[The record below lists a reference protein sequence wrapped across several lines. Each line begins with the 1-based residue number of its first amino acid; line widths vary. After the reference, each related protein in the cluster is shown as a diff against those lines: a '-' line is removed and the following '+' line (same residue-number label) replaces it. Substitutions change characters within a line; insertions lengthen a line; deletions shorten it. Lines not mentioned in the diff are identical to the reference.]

1 MESMRFSAGKNALT
15 AAVVGI
21 LLAGVPGAS
30 QADPGPDEG
39 PAGEGGVGS
48 KSFSSPHE
56 ISADDGGL
64 KYSIPLPYYQ
74 ANALYAETVEGESRA
89 LTQGAQHRLGMG
101 STKQW
106 STPQNVPRGGDGG
119 SWRNTMESVLGAVL
133 KAVADKVNEMDPTI
147 SGPIAEQVV
156 DTVFGLN
163 RDSGATVSK
172 AETVSFAVS
181 DEMVITPMRNDITAR
196 PVFYK
201 ARTVSDEWRRS
212 DSGDLELTGSNI
224 VSDVVLKKG
233 WLLECPQD
241 GGGKQVC
248 RPGKDYKGVDIE
260 TPSGWPEGGVDLP
273 PMKAAGG
280 AFESSEVNENG
291 VRWRWT
297 GPAECT
303 VSSTGRPE
311 HKFRSV
317 WDTTP
322 QSILPLSVKCPIPE
336 NQSDLHRAYSGYRL
350 KYSVEGES
358 GGWRQTSAGTVS
370 QPSAG
375 DARWDLPENFSDS
388 TKMANQDGIPANGR
402 TFRYGL
408 TSNAKAET
416 PYASPKWRVDIIPVE
431 ADVEPRAVI
440 GPVTSR
446 GHIFFDY
453 QFSRPGDKNLIRVY
467 RRGAD
472 IHTDAPL
479 ANETPNS
486 VPGRHRM
493 VISAL
498 SWPTGNYTVHAM
510 TERDGRLVS
519 LASRDFRA

>member
-1 MESMRFSAGKNALT
+1 MRFSAGKNALT

-119 SWRNTMESVLGAVL
+119 LWRNTMESVLGTVL

-172 AETVSFAVS
+172 AETVSFTVS

-233 WLLECPQD
+233 WLLECP
-241 GGGKQVC
+241 
-248 RPGKDYKGVDIE
+248 PGWWGQA
-260 TPSGWPEGGVDLP
+260 S
-273 PMKAAGG
+273 
-280 AFESSEVNENG
+280 
-291 VRWRWT
+291 
-297 GPAECT
+297 
-303 VSSTGRPE
+303 
-311 HKFRSV
+311 
-317 WDTTP
+317 
-322 QSILPLSVKCPIPE
+322 LS
-336 NQSDLHRAYSGYRL
+336 A
-350 KYSVEGES
+350 
-358 GGWRQTSAGTVS
+358 RQ
-370 QPSAG
+370 
-375 DARWDLPENFSDS
+375 
-388 TKMANQDGIPANGR
+388 
-402 TFRYGL
+402 GL
-408 TSNAKAET
+408 
-416 PYASPKWRVDIIPVE
+416 
-431 ADVEPRAVI
+431 
-440 GPVTSR
+440 
-446 GHIFFDY
+446 
-453 QFSRPGDKNLIRVY
+453 
-467 RRGAD
+467 
-472 IHTDAPL
+472 
-479 ANETPNS
+479 
-486 VPGRHRM
+486 
-493 VISAL
+493 
-498 SWPTGNYTVHAM
+498 
-510 TERDGRLVS
+510 
-519 LASRDFRA
+519 